1 MDTLNTAIIT
11 AAGSGSRMGGSV
23 RKQWLELGGIPILV
37 HTLQKFF
44 NSAII
49 DNIIVTAPEEEI
61 GYCEDMI
68 GRYFD
73 DAVKPWLVVSGGI
86 ERQDSVFGALQS
98 CPAGTGYV
106 FIHDAV
112 RPFITE
118 DLLDELYEIV
128 QKDKAV
134 IPVARLKNTIKS
146 IQGDH
151 IVETIPRHNLV
162 QVFTPQVFAYKLI
175 MAAYEQA
182 YQEGYVSTDDSALV
196 EHAGGK
202 VRYKFCS
209 DLNLKITDE
218 MDLWFARQII
228 DNNLV

>member
-1 MDTLNTAIIT
+1 METMTTAIVT

-23 RKQWLELGGIPILV
+23 RKQWLRLGGIPILI

-44 NSAII
+44 NSVYI
-49 DNIIVTAPEEEI
+49 DNIIVTAPEEELK
-61 GYCEDMI
+61 YCEELI
-68 GRYFD
+68 HEYFED
-73 DAVKPWLVVSGGI
+73 ELKPWLVLSGGI
-86 ERQDSVFGALQS
+86 ERQDSVFAALQN
-98 CPAGTGYV
+98 CPPGTQFV

-118 DLLDELYEIV
+118 DLIGELYEIV
-128 QKDKAV
+128 LKDKAV

-146 IQGDH
+146 IQGDY
-151 IVETIPRHNLV
+151 IEQTLPRHNLV
-162 QVFTPQVFAYKLI
+162 QVFTPQVFSYKLI
-175 MAAYEQA
+175 LAAYERA

-196 EHAGGK
+196 EHNGGK

-218 MDLWFARQII
+218 VDLFFARQIL
-228 DNNLV
+228 DNNLI

>member
-1 MDTLNTAIIT
+1 METMTTAIIT
-11 AAGSGSRMGGSV
+11 AAGSGSRMGGNV
-23 RKQWLELGGIPILV
+23 RKQWLRLGGIPILI

-44 NSAII
+44 NSSYV
-49 DNIIVTAPEEEI
+49 DNIIVTAPEEELA
-61 GYCEDMI
+61 YCEELI
-68 GRYFD
+68 REYFE
-73 DAVKPWLVVSGGI
+73 DALKPWLVISGGI
-86 ERQDSVFGALQS
+86 ERQDSVFGALQN
-98 CPAGTGYV
+98 CPPGTEFV

-112 RPFITE
+112 RPFVTE
-118 DLLDELYEIV
+118 DLIGELYEIV

-146 IQGDH
+146 IQGDF
-151 IVETIPRHNLV
+151 IEQTVPRHNLV

-175 MAAYEQA
+175 LAAYERA

-196 EHAGGK
+196 EHNGGS

-218 MDLWFARQII
+218 VDLFFARQIL
-228 DNNLV
+228 DNNLI